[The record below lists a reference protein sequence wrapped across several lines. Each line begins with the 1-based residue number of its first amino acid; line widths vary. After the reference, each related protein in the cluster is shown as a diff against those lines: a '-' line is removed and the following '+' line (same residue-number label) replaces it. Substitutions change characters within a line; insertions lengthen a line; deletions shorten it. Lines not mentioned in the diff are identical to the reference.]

1 MFRSTRAKQTNRSST
16 LNNPT
21 HSSQNPPMK
30 NLRSPKLLALGAVLL
45 AGTGYLMICS
55 HTGHTAAPVAVTAGT
70 AQAARAVTSQEV
82 AAVTSAPVV
91 AATASAMT
99 QAGELP
105 AVASSSQSVRLQ
117 AGLVLPP
124 QAWDKFTPKH
134 VTIEAVTGL
143 PVEFSLASSH
153 TEQGRTINVYR
164 NDIPGAFVTT
174 AATADEMV
182 GEVVVPFADTYAL
195 RVNSTGVSY
204 TVQPHVPLG
213 ANDAITQPVAA
224 ALAKTAAS
232 PAPRGEVAA
241 APAMVVA
248 ASPAT
253 VTVDVGFCATA
264 ATITANGGAAS
275 MQTTL
280 LAKLASCNQYLVNS
294 GIDMIWRMSHLQQVA
309 DYATTNL
316 LVNDLNSIA
325 VGGANYAA
333 IKTVEDADYTD
344 LEVMVVGGGVS
355 DRDSAGQAFLGGR
368 QAAVMWYSDPSL
380 SLSSY
385 ILAHELGHNYGI
397 NHDRSTDNVPD
408 TVTGYNYGYRFMVQ
422 ALDAGSRPPRT
433 FAMSLGDIM
442 AYDTRVPYFSTP
454 LKTYSDADNTGIVL
468 GVAEGTQGPDYGA
481 GYLRAPADAS
491 RYIRE
496 QMATVAATRSAPTQP
511 AITTQPVCVSV
522 RVGAAINLSVT
533 ATGGNL
539 TYVWRKDGV
548 AIANA
553 TSASYSKTAAL
564 TDAGSYTVVVTNS
577 AGSVTSTSATVTV
590 TAAPV
595 VTPPNGGSSG
605 GGGGGAMSEWFVA
618 VLGALYGLKCLSRRG
633 R

>member
-1 MFRSTRAKQTNRSST
+1 
-16 LNNPT
+16 
-21 HSSQNPPMK
+21 MK
-30 NLRSPKLLALGAVLL
+30 TLRSPKLLALGAVLL

-55 HTGHTAAPVAVTAGT
+55 HTGHTAAPVSVTAGT
-70 AQAARAVTSQEV
+70 AQATRAVTSQDV
-82 AAVTSAPVV
+82 AVVTSAPVV

-105 AVASSSQSVRLQ
+105 AVASSPQSVRLQ
-117 AGLVLPP
+117 TGLVLPP

-143 PVEFSLASSH
+143 PVAFTLASSH

-164 NDIPGAFVTT
+164 NDIAGAFMAT
-174 AATADEMV
+174 AATAEEMV

-195 RVNSTGVSY
+195 RVDSTGVRY
-204 TVQPHVPLG
+204 TVQQHGPMG
-213 ANDAITQPVAA
+213 ANDAITQP

-241 APAMVVA
+241 APAMVAA

-253 VTVDVGFCATA
+253 VPVDVGFCATA
-264 ATITANGGAAS
+264 ATITANGGAATA
-275 MQTTL
+275 TTKL
-280 LAKLASCNQYLVNS
+280 LAAVASCNQYLSNS

-309 DYATTNL
+309 DYPTTNML
-316 LVNDLNSIA
+316 IDDLNTIR

-333 IKTVEDADYTD
+333 IQAVEDADYTD
-344 LEVMVVGGGVS
+344 LEVILVGGANTT
-355 DRDSAGQAFLGGR
+355 DRDHAGLAVLGGR
-368 QAAVMWYSDPSL
+368 QAAVMWYSGHLELNSMTV
-380 SLSSY
+380 
-385 ILAHELGHNYGI
+385 AHEIGHNFGV
-397 NHDRSTDNVPD
+397 NHDRDTDNVAD
-408 TVTGYNYGYRFMVQ
+408 TVAAYNYGYRFEVQ
-422 ALDAGSRPPRT
+422 AIDGGSLTPST
-433 FAMSLGDIM
+433 FAMSMGDIM

-454 LKTYSDADNTGIVL
+454 LKTYSDSYNTGIVL

-481 GYLRAPADAS
+481 GYSRGPADAS

-496 QMATVAATRSAPTQP
+496 VMATVAATRSAPTQP
-511 AITTQPVCVSV
+511 EITTQPVGVSV
-522 RVGAAINLSVT
+522 RVGSAITLSVT

-548 AIANA
+548 AITNA

-577 AGSVTSTSATVTV
+577 AGSVTSNTATVTV

-605 GGGGGAMSEWFVA
+605 GGGGGGAMSEWFVA
-618 VLGALYGLKCLSRRG
+618 VLGALYGLRCLSRRG